1 MQVQAAVGTD
11 TLFASFCMYVL
22 AQFSSDTAPN
32 IPKAK
37 SSNDIQR
44 PYDTGI
50 YQASTKASTKLSYF
64 LC

>member
-1 MQVQAAVGTD
+1 
-11 TLFASFCMYVL
+11 MYVL